1 MNVQSAIYIHVP
13 SYSLCCYA
21 ALVLTVDITCV
32 ELAIVEVQKLS
43 KSF

>member
-1 MNVQSAIYIHVP
+1 MYECVICYIP
-13 SYSLCCYA
+13 SYSFCCYA
-21 ALVLTVDITCV
+21 ALALRVDITRV